1 MKPFD
6 LREFQNL
13 NLGEGVEGMADL
25 YLRVAKAAEKLVAA
39 SYAEAGGFKAGDE
52 KAADCR
58 CEFPIDIEL
67 IASYLEMTIEKKS
80 LNTEEPRSFSR
91 ILGIITSQNGRAVVV
106 VDNTV
111 GYKTQRYTI
120 ANAIGRFLLNQT
132 ETSLKCSY
140 AIPLI
145 PQSMEEIAADV
156 IALFLLLPMK
166 AFKDEFLHYLERCG
180 DRPLDVDAWLVH
192 LGNKSQV
199 TQFNLAIGYQQM
211 KQVLC
216 YQRQSDFKNSGFD
229 ISIIFDD
236 PYDIIYA

>member
-1 MKPFD
+1 MESFD

-25 YLRVAKAAEKLVAA
+25 YLKVAKVAEKLVEA
-39 SYAEAGGFKAGDE
+39 SYARASDE
-52 KAADCR
+52 KTIDCKY
-58 CEFPIDIEL
+58 EFPIDIEL
-67 IASYLEMTIEKKS
+67 IARYLEMTIEKKK
-80 LNTEEPRSFSR
+80 LNKEEPRSFSR
-91 ILGIITSQNGRAVVV
+91 ILGIITSQDGRTVVV
-106 VDNTV
+106 IDNEAS
-111 GYKTQRYTI
+111 YKMQRYTI

-140 AIPLI
+140 EIPLI
-145 PQSMEEIAADV
+145 PQSLEEIAADV

-166 AFKDEFLHYLERCG
+166 AFKDEFLHYLEGCG
-180 DRPLDVDAWLVH
+180 DQPFDVDAWMVH

-199 TQFNLAIGYQQM
+199 TQFNLAIGYQHM
-211 KQVLC
+211 KQILC